1 MISTVVNKRR
11 GRPSGPSNTRERILA
26 AARKRFEQDG
36 YAGTSLRSIAAQAD
50 VDHSLITYY
59 FGSKEGLFRA
69 VAELALSP
77 ARGFDI
83 VSAKVAP
90 EHLAPA
96 LLRSALSAW
105 DRPGYRNGLARLFA
119 DALTSEAALRVLREY
134 LHTEM
139 VGRLTEYIGGS
150 DAERRAAT
158 AATIF
163 SGLFLTRYLLRL
175 EPVASLSADDV
186 VAQLAP
192 ALRSALTPHGPGAT
206 RASRR

>member
-26 AARKRFEQDG
+26 AARDRFEHGG
-36 YAGTSLRSIAAQAD
+36 YAHTSLRSIAAQAD

-77 ARGFDI
+77 AQGFDL
-83 VSAKVAP
+83 VAARVPP
-90 EHLAPA
+90 EHLAQA

-105 DRPGYRNGLARLFA
+105 DRPGYRDGLARLFA

-139 VGRLTEYIGGS
+139 IGRLTEHIGGA
-150 DAERRAAT
+150 DAGRRAAT
-158 AATIF
+158 AATLF
-163 SGLFLTRYLLRL
+163 SGLFLTRYLLQL
-175 EPVASLSADDV
+175 EPVASLPADDV
-186 VAQLAP
+186 VAQLTP
-192 ALRSALTPHGPGAT
+192 ALRSALAPRGL
-206 RASRR
+206 S